1 VVAFSEYQELAL
13 MTNRAGLS
21 SLVVDSVST
30 RAHCGSMGNRL
41 RFQSSNKG
49 GPMPAFVQL
58 GANQRL
64 SMTGNEWPITPT
76 TMDAKRVT
84 AWLRRQIL
92 FEGEPL
98 ESVAAEFKKLEISGV
113 FTSEKGSALQN
124 PFHVLPDLMGTVS
137 SNHLAFQLLQV
148 TRSRTRRRSP

>member
-1 VVAFSEYQELAL
+1 VVAFAEYQELAL

-21 SLVVDSVST
+21 SLVVDTVST

-76 TMDAKRVT
+76 TMDA
-84 AWLRRQIL
+84 
-92 FEGEPL
+92 
-98 ESVAAEFKKLEISGV
+98 FKKLEISGV

-124 PFHVLPDLMGTVS
+124 PFHVLPD
-137 SNHLAFQLLQV
+137 
-148 TRSRTRRRSP
+148 